1 MGLTIVIT
9 EQNVNFTLTLAR
21 RIYLMK
27 TDMRKIRGNPDEL
40 K

>member
-1 MGLTIVIT
+1 MDLTIVIT
-9 EQNVNFTLTLAR
+9 EQNVDVTLILAR

-27 TDMRKIRGNPDEL
+27 TDSRKIRGNPDEL